1 MLLLASAAVAIAAPA
16 MAQPGYGYDRGYD
29 QRGYNQRNDRG
40 YDQRGWNNRDGGRGV
55 QRDLLHL
62 NNRVQI
68 DMQRGSISNRVARAF
83 FKRIADL
90 QRAESRAR
98 DKNGGWL
105 RPDQARDLQIAVDR
119 VQNDLRQH
127 ENQYG
132 NGYGNRS
139 YGDRSYGDRPYGDRR

>member
-1 MLLLASAAVAIAAPA
+1 MRKLSMLMLASAAVAIAAPA
-16 MAQPGYGYDRGYD
+16 MAQDYRYDRGYD
-29 QRGYNQRNDRG
+29 QRYDRG
-40 YDQRGWNNRDGGRGV
+40 YDQRGWNRDVGRGV
-55 QRDLLHL
+55 QRDLMRL
-62 NNRVQI
+62 NNRVQV

-105 RPDQARDLQIAVDR
+105 RQDQARDLQVAVDR
-119 VQNDLRQH
+119 VQNDLRQN

-132 NGYGNRS
+132 GGYGYRG
-139 YGDRSYGDRPYGDRR
+139 YDDRRY

>member
-1 MLLLASAAVAIAAPA
+1 MRKISMMLLATAAVAIAAPA
-16 MAQPGYGYDRGYD
+16 MAQPNYGYDRGYD
-29 QRGYNQRNDRG
+29 QRGYNQG
-40 YDQRGWNNRDGGRGV
+40 YDQRGGYRDAGRGV
-55 QRDLLHL
+55 QRDLLQL

-68 DMQRGSISNRVARAF
+68 DMQRGSISNRIARAF

-105 RPDQARDLQIAVDR
+105 RPDQARDLQVAVNR
-119 VQNDLRQH
+119 VQNDLRQN

-132 NGYGNRS
+132 NGYGYR
-139 YGDRSYGDRPYGDRR
+139 GDRRY